1 MRYERDIN
9 KLRFD
14 FTTDNFIIRHAMT
27 KNFEIVHLCTSPTGL
42 RPTDYLQLGTGDGR
56 HLLIVGE
63 APAPNGWRVSGRAFY
78 APNGHLLP
86 TGMRLNELLSP
97 LHLDIETVGF
107 TELVK
112 CFVGQN
118 RSLLHGC
125 GAKTWS
131 LFLKQ
136 VKLTNPRLIIVLGK
150 ATHETFQ
157 HLYEQPLEF
166 GKIVDINI
174 AGKPR
179 KLLSIYHPSPI
190 SPISRQ
196 HNKEIFSTVLQELEH
211 LLLS

>member
-1 MRYERDIN
+1 
-9 KLRFD
+9 
-14 FTTDNFIIRHAMT
+14 MT
-27 KNFEIVHLCTSPTGL
+27 KNFEIVHLCASPRGL
-42 RPTDYLQLGTGDGR
+42 RPTDYLQLGIGDGR

-78 APNGHLLP
+78 TPSGHLLP
-86 TGMRLNELLSP
+86 TGVRLNELLSP
-97 LHLDIETVGF
+97 LNLDVESVGF

-112 CFVGQN
+112 CFVGQKQ
-118 RSLLHGC
+118 SLLHEC
-125 GAKTWS
+125 GAKTWDI
-131 LFLKQ
+131 FLKQ

-157 HLYEQPLEF
+157 YLYKQPLEF
-166 GKIVDINI
+166 GNIVDINI

-179 KLLSIYHPSPI
+179 KLLSIYHPSPV

-196 HNKEIFSTVLQELEH
+196 LNKEIFGTFLPELER